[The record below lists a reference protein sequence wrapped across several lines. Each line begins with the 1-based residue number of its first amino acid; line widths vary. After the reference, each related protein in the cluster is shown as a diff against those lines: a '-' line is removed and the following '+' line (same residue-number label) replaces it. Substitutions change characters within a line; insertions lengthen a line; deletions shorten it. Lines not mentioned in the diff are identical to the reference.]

1 MGINSGGSLQKGMTQ
16 AQLATLTAAITSTT
30 ANATSVAN
38 AAADIKAL
46 QKVTALGANLY
57 NPAAKQVGSYLNSS
71 GNGLVPATG
80 WGCTGY
86 IPVTEGKTYT
96 ISSNTARR
104 AGVQF
109 FTDQS
114 PTAVVVGSYNGASGN
129 VTLTAPA
136 SAKYLVVNLY
146 STSVVEP
153 TQVQVE
159 EGTVA
164 TAYQPYGSIIQAPA
178 GMAAA
183 IYKDKGRFDGGSTTQ
198 KLTCKGF
205 DGLALIHTINC
216 TQPASHD
223 ISRVFNFVSTQ
234 FDNVV
239 LHTCGDD
246 VAPYR
251 CNGTTLG
258 ANHGYS
264 RTRLTMTSHGKTLID
279 VGSVWTDGASKQWVL
294 VTVLDANTLSFS
306 ARIDNTAITAPSG
319 TLTHVSGATSTTPVV
334 WTAAAALQWYPMLK
348 NHKITVVADGKT
360 IDPSIADS
368 TYFDSLIITQSY
380 ELMTKT
386 AIMEWL
392 IARTKTAVDLTEYS
406 APSNIS
412 VSQAYAFDRYGNCTI
427 TTDFLAL
434 DAVTLQDIMFLQS
447 ARLTPS
453 VDGPTRYYIPK
464 TLPLT
469 HESVNY
475 DFANIQDVSS
485 FAPTA
490 RINFTPDRC
499 VATGQ
504 LADRVVQL
512 TNNYVYATGYLP
524 ALDADPAVRRSN
536 AATKALQ
543 LNNSGAKIY
552 MSCIDSTA
560 ITSLAAGDLFS
571 VVGYRNYSKKSA
583 ARTDGYLVQSGAG
596 DYLYLDY
603 HAATVDRVQLPQ
615 ELHGRRFSVVEKSDS
630 VTILS
635 DVATGSIAVK
645 TGGAGYAVLLFV

>member
-1 MGINSGGSLQKGMTQ
+1 M
-16 AQLATLTAAITSTT
+16 AITVNPESTLKVVSDLASINKNT
-30 ANATSVAN
+30 LDIAANTSAIAAN
-38 AAADIKAL
+38 TSAIASL
-46 QKVTALGANLY
+46 QKVTINSVNLY
-57 NPAAKQVGSYLNSS
+57 NPAAKQAGAYLNSS
-71 GNGLVPATG
+71 ATGLVAATG

-86 IPVTEGKTYT
+86 IPVTGGKTYT
-96 ISSNTARR
+96 VSSNTARR

-109 FTDQS
+109 FTDQL
-114 PTAVVVGSYNGASGN
+114 PTAVVVGSYNSASGN

-136 SAKYLVVNLY
+136 SAKYLVFNLY

-159 EGTVA
+159 EGVVA

-279 VGSVWTDGASKQWVL
+279 VGSVWTDGTKQWVL

-306 ARIDNTAITAPSG
+306 ARIDNTAITAQTG
-319 TLTHVSGATSTTPVV
+319 TLTHVSDATSTTPVV

-348 NHKITVVADGKT
+348 NHKITVVADGKI

-368 TYFDSLIITQSY
+368 TYFDSLVITQSY

-485 FAPTA
+485 FAPAT

-499 VATGQ
+499 LATGQ

-524 ALDADPAVRRSN
+524 TLDADPAVRRSN
-536 AATKALQ
+536 ATTKALQ

-552 MSCIDSTA
+552 MSAIDSTS
-560 ITSLAAGDLFS
+560 IVSLAAGDLFS

-583 ARTDGYLVQSGAG
+583 ARTDGYLVQSGVG

-615 ELHGRRFSVVEKSDS
+615 ELHGRRFSIVEKSDS

-635 DVATGSIAVK
+635 DVVTGSIAIK
-645 TGGAGYAVLLFV
+645 TTGVGYAILMFD